1 MERNVGLVNNSH
13 IQKIKV
19 VKMRM
24 LRYMY
29 GHTRRVKI
37 RNNVM
42 RDKRRCTNAPVR
54 KWERLVMT
62 GFRRGRGRPRKYW
75 GEMIRRDMAQLQ
87 LTITLDRW
95 LWRTRIRV
103 E

>member
-29 GHTRRVKI
+29 GHTRRAKI

-42 RDKRRCTNAPVR
+42 RDKVEVASIED
-54 KWERLVMT
+54 KMQEARL
-62 GFRRGRGRPRKYW
+62 
-75 GEMIRRDMAQLQ
+75 
-87 LTITLDRW
+87 
-95 LWRTRIRV
+95 
-103 E
+103 